1 MGAKPS
7 AAKNGNGSAPTVS
20 KSPTGA
26 VSQEGDLP
34 EPLPLRRV
42 VGPSLVLVAVGIG
55 GSEFV
60 LWPFVSSR
68 AGLGLLWVALIG
80 LATHFIVNMEI
91 ERYTLATGETVITG
105 FTRMWR
111 HWSWLFILFTAL
123 IWVWPGWVA
132 GASTVAGFAFGW
144 QSDTV
149 VTVSVLGLVAIGVS
163 LSVPP
168 VVYRAVERI
177 QWVMVAWVMAFG
189 VAAALLATDLGTWAS
204 IGTDFSL
211 QLPPDL
217 GPALILGLLVF
228 AGAGGT
234 LNLALSNWIRDK
246 GMGMGSDLEPIES
259 PFTARPTSAVPLG
272 RSFRE
277 NDENLRRW
285 RGWWR
290 VANQEHLI
298 FFVLVSGVII
308 ATLSALS
315 AATVFG
321 LDLGEGLDFIRS
333 EGQALGE
340 EVGAWFRNLFLI
352 SGAVILFS
360 TNLGIVDHLGRLIA
374 DILKVNWLADRE
386 FWSESKLY
394 VIVVWVVILVSSVIL
409 LSGLDAPLAL
419 LVLAGS
425 VGGFVMF
432 VYTALLVRLNRTALP
447 EAIRLRGWRLWG
459 MLWAVTLFGSF
470 SFFVIWTGVLP
481 SLPGIGAGR

>member
-1 MGAKPS
+1 MGTTPS
-7 AAKNGNGSAPTVS
+7 EPEGGNEITPTA
-20 KSPTGA
+20 TGA
-26 VSQEGDLP
+26 PGIRVAQGDLP

-42 VGPSLVLVAVGIG
+42 VGPSVVLAAVGIG

-68 AGLGLLWVALIG
+68 AGLGLLWVALVG

-111 HWSWLFILFTAL
+111 HWSWIFIVFTAL

-144 QSDTV
+144 HRDAI
-149 VTVSVLGLVAIGVS
+149 VTVSVLGLIAIGIS
-163 LSVPP
+163 LSVAP

-177 QWVMVAWVMAFG
+177 QWVVVAWVVTFALTG
-189 VAAALLATDLGTWAS
+189 VFVATDVETWAS
-204 IGTDFSL
+204 VATDFSL
-211 QLPPDL
+211 RLHPDL
-217 GPALILGLLVF
+217 SPTMILGLLVF

-234 LNLALSNWIRDK
+234 LNLALSNWVRDK
-246 GMGMGSDLEPIES
+246 GMGMGAGFQPIES
-259 PFTARPTSAVPLG
+259 PLVSRLTDAVPLG
-272 RSFRE
+272 PPFRASE
-277 NDENLRRW
+277 ENLRRW
-285 RGWWR
+285 RGWWK
-290 VANQEHLI
+290 VANREHLI
-298 FFVLVSGVII
+298 FFGLVGFVII
-308 ATLSALS
+308 AALSAVS

-333 EGQALGE
+333 EGQVLGE
-340 EVGAWFRNLFLI
+340 EFGSWFPNLFWI

-374 DILKVNWLADRE
+374 DILKVNWFANRE

-394 VIVVWVVILVSSVIL
+394 LIVVWIEIFVSSVIL
-409 LSGLDAPLAL
+409 LSGMDAPLAL
-419 LVLAGS
+419 LVLAGTL
-425 VGGFVMF
+425 GGVVMF
-432 VYTALLVRLNRTALP
+432 AYTALLIRLNRRALP
-447 EAIRLRGWRLWG
+447 EAVRLRGWRLFG
-459 MLWAVTLFGSF
+459 MVWAAILFGSF

-481 SLPGIGAGR
+481 TLKGIGGTG